1 MDDSAAQQHC
11 ARIVIEGET
20 GRMTLE
26 NPIAPHHGN
35 AIIIDA
41 NGVQRSESVEGESTY
56 YYQLKHF
63 VAVIE
68 GSETPLTGGEDAI
81 HNMLLIDSIY
91 SCARF
96 KRPGLV

>member
-1 MDDSAAQQHC
+1 MDFGGGRQ
-11 ARIVIEGET
+11 VIFVIGKRAGMLRHDEFCGEPVFVFD
-20 GRMTLE
+20 
-26 NPIAPHHGN
+26 N
-35 AIIIDA
+35 
-41 NGVQRSESVEGESTY
+41 
-56 YYQLKHF
+56 HF